1 MISDLSILYILKNVY
16 TMFPPIIKDALVYA
30 NCVTLMSIGFTL
42 VYLISRIPNFAQST
56 FAVLGV
62 YCTFSM
68 VRLLNINPYIA
79 MPLGFVLGAML
90 AVLIYLGIVNPLLK
104 YGAGPI
110 LLTISLLAI
119 QQIFVSGVQI
129 YADYVRNVLGVYSRG
144 FMLRV
149 NDFRMGE
156 FPGVLIVSTVIII
169 TAIVAMHLMLTRTQF
184 GIAMRATVENAPLAA
199 VLGINIRMV
208 SLVSWVLT
216 GGLAGLAGTFLP
228 LWFSSGPGS
237 GGMLSTSIF
246 AASVVGGLSSIYGA
260 ILGGYLISL
269 LEVWGSY
276 LLMRQFGMW
285 IGAYRMLIPL
295 TLMSIVL
302 MYEPGGM
309 VTIIESLRA
318 RLSAPKKYR
327 EEVST

>member
-1 MISDLSILYILKNVY
+1 M
-16 TMFPPIIKDALVYA
+16 MFPPIIKDALVYA
-30 NCVTLMSIGFTL
+30 NCVTMMSIGFTL

-56 FAVLGV
+56 FAVIGV

-68 VRLLNINPYIA
+68 VRLLDLNPYIA
-79 MPLGFVLGAML
+79 MPLGFVLGALL
-90 AVLIYLGIVNPLLK
+90 AVVVYLGIINTLLK

-110 LLTISLLAI
+110 LLTISLLAL
-119 QQIFVSGVQI
+119 QQIFLAGVQI
-129 YADYVRNVLGVYSRG
+129 YADYVRNVLGTYSRG

-149 NDFRMGE
+149 NDFRLGD

-169 TAIVAMHLMLTRTQF
+169 TAIVTMHLMLTRTQF

-208 SLVSWVLT
+208 SIVSWAIT

-228 LWFSSGPGS
+228 LWFQSGPGS

-246 AASVVGGLSSIYGA
+246 ASSVVGGLSSIYGA
-260 ILGGYLISL
+260 MLGGYLISL

-276 LLMRQFGMW
+276 LLMRQVGLW
-285 IGAYRMLIPL
+285 IGAYRLLIPL
-295 TLMSIVL
+295 TLMSVIL
-302 MYEPGGM
+302 MFEPGGLAS
-309 VTIIESLRA
+309 IIAKLRS
-318 RLSAPKKYR
+318 RYGRSKR
-327 EEVST
+327 VRGEEGTL

>member
-1 MISDLSILYILKNVY
+1 MVSDLSILYILKNVY

-79 MPLGFVLGAML
+79 MPLGFILGAFL

-119 QQIFVSGVQI
+119 QQIFISGIEI
-129 YADYVRNVLGVYSRG
+129 YADYVRNVLGVYSRA

-149 NDFRMGE
+149 DDFRVGE
-156 FPGVLIVSTVIII
+156 FPGVLIVSTVVIVSAII
-169 TAIVAMHLMLTRTQF
+169 AMHLMLTRTQF

-216 GGLAGLAGTFLP
+216 GSLAGLAGTFLP

-237 GGMLSTSIF
+237 GGTLSTSIF

-260 ILGGYLISL
+260 MLGGYLISL

-276 LLMRQFGMW
+276 LLMNQFGMW

-295 TLMSIVL
+295 TLMAIVL

-309 VTIIESLRA
+309 VTIIGSLRA
-318 RLSAPKKYR
+318 RLSAPKRYR

>member
-1 MISDLSILYILKNVY
+1 
-16 TMFPPIIKDALVYA
+16 MFPPIIKDALVYA

-42 VYLISRIPNFAQST
+42 VYLISRVPNFAQST

-79 MPLGFVLGAML
+79 MPLGFILGAFL

-110 LLTISLLAI
+110 VLTISLLAI
-119 QQIFVSGVQI
+119 QQIFVSGVEI
-129 YADYVRNVLGVYSRG
+129 YADYVRNVLGVYSRA

-149 NDFRMGE
+149 DDFRAGE
-156 FPGVLIVSTVIII
+156 FPGVLIVSTVIIVI
-169 TAIVAMHLMLTRTQF
+169 AIIAMHLMLTRTQF

-208 SLVSWVLT
+208 SLFSWVLT

-237 GGMLSTSIF
+237 GGTLSISIF

-260 ILGGYLISL
+260 MLGGYLISL

-276 LLMRQFGMW
+276 LLMNQFGLW

-309 VTIIESLRA
+309 VTIIGSLRA
-318 RLSAPKKYR
+318 RLSAPKRYR

>member
-1 MISDLSILYILKNVY
+1 
-16 TMFPPIIKDALVYA
+16 MFPPIIKDALVYA
-30 NCVTLMSIGFTL
+30 NCVTMLSIGFTL
-42 VYLISRIPNFAQST
+42 VYMISRIPNFAQST

-68 VRLLNINPYIA
+68 VRLLDLNPYIA
-79 MPLGFVLGAML
+79 MPIGFVLGAFL
-90 AVLIYLGIVNPLLK
+90 ALIVYLGIVNTLMK

-119 QQIFVSGVQI
+119 QQIFLAGVQI
-129 YADYVRNVLGVYSRG
+129 FADYVRNVLGRYSRG

-149 NDFRMGE
+149 NDFHVGE
-156 FPGVLIVSTVIII
+156 LPGVLVVSSVLIVTIIV
-169 TAIVAMHLMLTRTQF
+169 TMHLMLTRTQF

-199 VLGINIRMV
+199 VVGINIKMV
-208 SLVSWVLT
+208 SIVSWVIT

-228 LWFSSGPGS
+228 LWFQSGPGS

-246 AASVVGGLSSIYGA
+246 ASSVVGGLSNIYGA
-260 ILGGYLISL
+260 MLGGYVISL

-276 LLMRQFGMW
+276 LLMRQVGLW

-295 TLMSIVL
+295 TLMSVIL
-302 MYEPGGM
+302 LFEPGGLAS
-309 VTIIESLRA
+309 IIDKLRTRYG
-318 RLSAPKKYR
+318 RLKKVGG
-327 EEVST
+327 EEDSQ

>member
-1 MISDLSILYILKNVY
+1 
-16 TMFPPIIKDALVYA
+16 MFPPIIKDALVYA

-42 VYLISRIPNFAQST
+42 VYMISRVPNFAQST

-62 YCTFSM
+62 YCTFTM
-68 VRLLNINPYIA
+68 VRILEINPYIA
-79 MPLGFVLGAML
+79 MPFGFVLGAFL
-90 AVLIYLGIVNPLLK
+90 ALVVYLGVVNTLMK

-110 LLTISLLAI
+110 LLTISLLAL
-119 QQIFVSGVQI
+119 QQIFIAGIQI
-129 YADYVRNVLGVYSRG
+129 YADYVRNVLGIYSRA

-149 NDFRMGE
+149 NDFRVGE
-156 FPGVLIVSTVIII
+156 FPGVLLVSTSLILVVIV
-169 TAIVAMHLMLTRTQF
+169 TLHIVLTRTQF

-199 VLGINIRMV
+199 VLGINVKRISM
-208 SLVSWVLT
+208 VSWVIT

-260 ILGGYLISL
+260 MIGGYLISL

-276 LLMRQFGMW
+276 LLMRQLGLW
-285 IGAYRMLIPL
+285 AGAYRMLIPL
-295 TLMSIVL
+295 TLMSLIL
-302 MYEPGGM
+302 MYEPGGI
-309 VTIIESLRA
+309 VSIIEKIQERYLR
-318 RLSAPKKYR
+318 PKRVRRK
-327 EEVST
+327 ESP

>member
-1 MISDLSILYILKNVY
+1 
-16 TMFPPIIKDALVYA
+16 MFPPIIKDAFVYA
-30 NCVTLMSIGFTL
+30 NCVTMMSIGFTL

-68 VRLLNINPYIA
+68 VRILHINPYIA
-79 MPLGFVLGAML
+79 MPLGFALGATLAL
-90 AVLIYLGIVNPLLK
+90 AVYLCVVNPLLK

-119 QQIFVSGVQI
+119 QQIFIAGVQI
-129 YADYVRNVLGVYSRG
+129 YADYVRNVLDIYSRG

-149 NDFRMGE
+149 NDFRVGD
-156 FPGVLIVSTVIII
+156 FPGVLIISTVLIV
-169 TAIVAMHLMLTRTQF
+169 TAIVAMHMMLTRTQF

-199 VLGINIRMV
+199 VLGINIKMV
-208 SLVSWVLT
+208 SIVSWVIT

-246 AASVVGGLSSIYGA
+246 ASSVVGGLLNIYGA

-276 LLMRQFGMW
+276 LLMKQFGLW

-295 TLMSIVL
+295 TLMSIIL

-309 VTIIESLRA
+309 ASIIEKLRT
-318 RLSAPKKYR
+318 RFRGPKMVR
-327 EEVST
+327 EEVSP